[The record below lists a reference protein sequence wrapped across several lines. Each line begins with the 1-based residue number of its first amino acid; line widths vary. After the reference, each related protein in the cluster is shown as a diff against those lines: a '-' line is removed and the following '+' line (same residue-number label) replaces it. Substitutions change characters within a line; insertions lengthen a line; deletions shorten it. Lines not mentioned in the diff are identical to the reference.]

1 MPADISQSIKDWSAT
16 PGSNLPTGGTLVGGN
31 LDDNLRAIQAAL
43 RADCATRASIASAA
57 TTDIGSVDAGS
68 LDVTGST
75 TITSFGTVSAGI
87 RKRLV
92 FSGSLTLTHNA
103 TSLILPNGGSNIVTA
118 PGDVA
123 VAESLGSGNWRVLL
137 YQRANGNNVANAT
150 TFGDGSASAP
160 SITFAADTDTGFY
173 RNGANTFG
181 AAAGGIQAMSIA
193 ANNVTIPVAL
203 NVSGAVTADLGTTG
217 GGTSN
222 SILLKAQDNT
232 SGSTD
237 GGSVTIQTGG
247 AGSSFYGG
255 DIALKPGANASTPDR
270 SGRVNFWNSA
280 TNTPALRVTGYGG
293 HLCVV
298 DGDSG
303 GGGVNKPTITSGGGS
318 SPTLVGSD
326 NAFKITLGTSPG
338 NTPIA
343 LTFAKPFKSPPI
355 AIAQYQS
362 ANIALQAQTTATSI
376 TITPAATMTAGHVI
390 DVIVIGREAN

>member
-31 LDDNLRAIQAAL
+31 LDDNLRSIQAAL

-92 FSGSLTLTHNA
+92 FSGALTLTHNA

-150 TFGDGSASAP
+150 TFGDGSVSAP

-173 RNGANTFG
+173 RLGANTFG
-181 AAAGGIQAMSIA
+181 AAAGGTQAMTIA
-193 ANNVTIPVAL
+193 FNGVTIPVAF
-203 NVSGAVTADLGTTG
+203 NVSGAVTADLGTTNSAG
-217 GGTSN
+217 ISN

-232 SGSTD
+232 SGLSS
-237 GGSVTIQTGG
+237 GGSVTIQ
-247 AGSSFYGG
+247 AGNANGSAPAG
-255 DIALKPGANASTPDR
+255 DIALKPGVGASATYY
-270 SGRVNFWNSA
+270 GNVNFWNVA
-280 TNTPALRVTGYGG
+280 QTAPALRVTGYGG

-298 DGDSG
+298 DGS
-303 GGGVNKPTITSGGGS
+303 GGVNTPSITSGGGS

-326 NAFKITLGTSPG
+326 NAFKLTLGTSPS
-338 NTPIA
+338 NTPIV

-362 ANIALQAQTTATSI
+362 ANIALQAQTTTTTI
-376 TITPAATMTAGHVI
+376 TITPAATMAPGHVI
-390 DVIVIGREAN
+390 DVIVIGREVG